1 MEEKRIKIPCNKKVR
16 DYTINNLKKLC
27 GLTVS
32 RAYEKFIE
40 KGAISVE
47 ESLAPDNRIEQL
59 IKLINRFTIPKSV
72 PVRPVDKR
80 HMEQFRERWKKH
92 LESLPVNN
100 AADSKPVYLIDA
112 VNRIL
117 KRRKSRIQCTR
128 IHLMWHLDLQGEDHM
143 IPEEIATA
151 ITKFGLSDWSDVRP
165 LIDNSQYNIRIS
177 GNGTKEIEQEEF
189 LKAIEFIYQ
198 IPNFHVDEGM
208 KERILN
214 DIKVL
219 QDFFRD
225 KLEDLCDDCKDRFER
240 SPLRILDC
248 KADADKPYMA
258 DAPKIT
264 DCLCEEC
271 QDHFHKV
278 QHFLTEAGVEF
289 ELDARLVRGLDYY
302 TKTAFE
308 IKYPPLGAQS
318 AVAGGGRYDGL
329 IEEIGG
335 NPTPAVGFAT
345 GLERVLLALEK
356 QNLLPEMDTKTD
368 AFVVALG
375 EEAQGAAFKL
385 LTKLRQAGLKA
396 GMDYAGRSMKAQM
409 KQANKANARFA
420 LIIGEDEVKEACVQ
434 LKDMEKSEQE
444 KVSFD
449 NIIEKLCAE
458 VKG

>member
-1 MEEKRIKIPCNKKVR
+1 MLTNAPRGTKDILPDTVGQWTYVEEKIR
-16 DYTINNLKKLC
+16 DLCARYGYKEIRTPMFEHTELFHRGIGEGTDVVDKEMYTFTDRGDRSITLRPEN
-27 GLTVS
+27 TASAV
-32 RAYEKFIE
+32 RAYLQNKLYGDNSLTKLFYIGSMFRYDRPQAGRMREFHQFGVEALGESNPAVDAEIIMLAMDLLGGLGLKDL
-40 KGAISVE
+40 KLSLNSVGC
-47 ESLAPDNRIEQL
+47 
-59 IKLINRFTIPKSV
+59 PKC
-72 PVRPVDKR
+72 RPVYR
-80 HMEQFRERWKKH
+80 
-92 LESLPVNN
+92 
-100 AADSKPVYLIDA
+100 
-112 VNRIL
+112 
-117 KRRKSRIQCTR
+117 
-128 IHLMWHLDLQGEDHM
+128 
-143 IPEEIATA
+143 
-151 ITKFGLSDWSDVRP
+151 
-165 LIDNSQYNIRIS
+165 
-177 GNGTKEIEQEEF
+177 
-189 LKAIEFIYQ
+189 
-198 IPNFHVDEGM
+198 
-208 KERILN
+208 
-214 DIKVL
+214 KVL
-219 QDFFRD
+219 QDYFRD
-225 KLEDLCDDCKDRFER
+225 KLDDLCDDCQDRFER

-271 QDHFHKV
+271 QEHFHKV

-385 LTKLRQAGLKA
+385 LTQLRQAGLKA
-396 GMDYAGRSMKAQM
+396 SMDYAGRSMKAQM

-434 LKDMEKSEQE
+434 LKDMEKSEQQ

-449 NIIEKLCAE
+449 NIVNKLCAE

>member
-1 MEEKRIKIPCNKKVR
+1 MLTNAPRGTKDILPDTVGQWTYVEEKIR
-16 DYTINNLKKLC
+16 DLCARYGYKEIRTPMFEHTELFHRGIGEGTDVVDKEMYTFTDRGDRSITLRPEN
-27 GLTVS
+27 TASAV
-32 RAYEKFIE
+32 RAYLQNKLYGDNSLTKLFYIGSMFRYDRPQAGRMREFHQFGVEALGESNPAVDAEIIMLAMDLLGGLGLKDL
-40 KGAISVE
+40 KLSLNSVGC
-47 ESLAPDNRIEQL
+47 
-59 IKLINRFTIPKSV
+59 PKC
-72 PVRPVDKR
+72 RPVYR
-80 HMEQFRERWKKH
+80 
-92 LESLPVNN
+92 
-100 AADSKPVYLIDA
+100 
-112 VNRIL
+112 
-117 KRRKSRIQCTR
+117 
-128 IHLMWHLDLQGEDHM
+128 
-143 IPEEIATA
+143 
-151 ITKFGLSDWSDVRP
+151 
-165 LIDNSQYNIRIS
+165 
-177 GNGTKEIEQEEF
+177 
-189 LKAIEFIYQ
+189 
-198 IPNFHVDEGM
+198 
-208 KERILN
+208 
-214 DIKVL
+214 KVL

-356 QNLLPEMDTKTD
+356 QNLLPEMDTQTD